1 MKKITI
7 MGGGAWGSTLG
18 QVLTDNQH
26 QVLIYDNN
34 ETYIN
39 KINNQQHPIF
49 DLSLQKIVA
58 TIDLEKALNFADIIV
73 LCIPAQKMRTFLK
86 QINPLLEKPKSF
98 INASKGIETKSNKM
112 IFQITKEEID
122 PDKLKNYASLLGPSH
137 AEEVILRRIT
147 FLLSASDDKV
157 FSEEIVEMFSNP
169 HYLKINSSDDVI
181 GSELCSAFKNALSL
195 VSGVLDNEDFQ
206 TNAKAAFISLGII
219 EMKKVLEVLDMKT
232 DIVLGLSG
240 LGDFIVTAFNENSRN
255 YQAGKKIRLGIDLN
269 DIYANSFQ
277 TIEGVNNLKVFY
289 DLSIEKNI
297 SLPIIQSAYQ
307 VVFEKKPLENILSKI
322 LETK

>member
-49 DLSLQKIVA
+49 DLSLENIVA
-58 TIDLEKALNFADIIV
+58 TTDLEKALNFADIIV
-73 LCIPAQKMRTFLK
+73 LCIPAQKMRTFLQ
-86 QINPLLEKPKSF
+86 QINPLLKKPKSF
-98 INASKGIETKSNKM
+98 INTSKGIETNSNKM

-147 FLLSASDDKV
+147 FLLSSSDDKV
-157 FSEEIVEMFSNP
+157 FSEEIVEMFSNSY
-169 HYLKINSSDDVI
+169 YLKINASDDVM

-195 VSGVLDNEDFQ
+195 VSGILDNEDFQ

-232 DIVLGLSG
+232 DIVLELSS

-277 TIEGVNNLKVFY
+277 TIEGANNLKVFY

-307 VVFEKKPLENILSKI
+307 VVFEKKPLKNILSKI